1 MKKKYYLGSD
11 IGTSSCKTVIINK
24 NGKVLGEASK
34 EYWPTLNNGS
44 AAEIRPDIWYE
55 SFLNTL
61 KNACENANILPGDIC
76 GIGLTG
82 QMVTLVCFDK
92 RGVPLRPAILW
103 FDKRGSEYLDNLNIN
118 EKEMIRETTCN
129 PINSTFTLPKLL
141 WLKYHEPYTF
151 KKIYKILWSSDFIRM
166 KLTGTYY
173 TDMTYASSS
182 LMYDLRKNTWSEEI
196 LDLFGLP
203 KSIFP
208 EILPASKVV
217 GKISRD
223 AAIITRL
230 KEGVPVIVGTGDI
243 GADNI
248 SAGIAEAEQG
258 VIRFGTCAT
267 ISICSDLPLLDKDDK
282 CPCSSHSIP
291 GLFLIQGTSASFG
304 ESIRWL
310 KKVFYPDI
318 AGDSNAYKIINKEV
332 SEIGPFSSNILFHS
346 FTKAAPYWLDNKK
359 GQFTGIESNHKRG
372 HFARALF
379 EGISFDLRV
388 ALLNLQKIDGVK
400 IPGSF
405 IALGGGTNSSELCKI
420 VSNVLGCGLTL
431 VEEVSASMGVAILAV
446 IGINKIKEQKKYINK
461 IIKYSEEILKD
472 EKLVDFYDG
481 KFKLFKKIY
490 ENLKDISN
498 EFK

>member
-1 MKKKYYLGSD
+1 MKEKYYLGSD

-24 NGKVLGEASK
+24 NGKVFGQASK

-44 AAEIRPDIWYE
+44 AVEIRPDIWFE
-55 SFLNTL
+55 SFLDTL
-61 KNACENANILPGDIC
+61 KSACENANIIPGDIC

-82 QMVTLVCFDK
+82 QMVTLACFDK

-103 FDKRGSEYLDNLNIN
+103 YDKRGSEYLDSLNIN
-118 EKEMIRETTCN
+118 EKKMIREITCN

-141 WLKYHEPYTF
+141 WLKYYEPHTF

-166 KLTGTYY
+166 KLTGAYC

-196 LDLFGLP
+196 LDFFDLP

-208 EILPASKVV
+208 EILPASEVV

-223 AAIITRL
+223 ASIITNL
-230 KEGVPVIVGTGDI
+230 TEGVPVIVGTGDI

-258 VIRFGTCAT
+258 VIRLGTCAT
-267 ISICSDLPLLDKDDK
+267 ISICSDIPLLDKNDK

-304 ESIRWL
+304 ESNIWL
-310 KKVFYPDI
+310 KEVFYPDI
-318 AGDSNAYKIINKEV
+318 AGGRNAYKIIDKEV
-332 SEIGPFSSNILFHS
+332 SEIDPFTSNILFHS

-372 HFARALF
+372 HFARAVF

-388 ALLNLQKIDGVK
+388 ALLNLRKIEGIK
-400 IPGSF
+400 IPRNF
-405 IALGGGTNSSELCKI
+405 IALGGGTNSRELCKI
-420 VSNVLGCGLTL
+420 VSNILGYGLTL
-431 VEEVSASMGVAILAV
+431 VGEVSASMGVAILAV
-446 IGINKIKEQKKYINK
+446 IGINKIKEQEKYINK
-461 IIKYSEEILKD
+461 IIKHSGEIPKD

-481 KFKLFKKIY
+481 KFKLFKKFMKI
-490 ENLKDISN
+490 
-498 EFK
+498 